1 MSASELV
8 AEIRAGGVVAIVRS
22 SSAEGLLLAAEAVRD
37 GGLTAVALP
46 LGSPDALRG
55 LERTRVRLGRTVHL
69 GVRGVFTA
77 DDARRAIRAGAE
89 FLSAPTLNPEV
100 VAEGAGAGVAVFPGG
115 LTPTEITRAW
125 ELGAAMVAVS
135 PAGPL
140 GPQYIRALSGA
151 LPRVPLMP
159 TGDISLE
166 QVGAYLLAGAAA
178 LEVGEALVSEELL
191 ERRALPEIAAR
202 AAEFAEAVQRS
213 RRISTQDAQ
222 PIRPVFGS
230 EQ

>member
-1 MSASELV
+1 MGASELA
-8 AEIRAGGVVAIVRS
+8 AEIRAGGIVAVLRS
-22 SSAEGLLLAAEAVRD
+22 STAAELLSAAEAVRD
-37 GGLTAVALP
+37 GGLTAIALP
-46 LGSPDALRG
+46 LGSPELLRG
-55 LERTRVRLGRTVHL
+55 LERARVRLGRTVRL
-69 GVRGVFTA
+69 GVRGVLTA
-77 DDARRAIRAGAE
+77 DDARRAVRAGAE

-100 VAEGAGAGVAVFPGG
+100 LAEGAGAGVAVFPGG
-115 LTPTEITRAW
+115 LTPTEIARAW

-140 GPQYIRALSGA
+140 GPQYIRALCAA
-151 LPRVPLMP
+151 LPHVPLMP

-178 LEVGEALVSEELL
+178 LELDLVSIELL
-191 ERRALPEIAAR
+191 ERRALPEITAR
-202 AAEFAEAVQRS
+202 AAEFAEAVRRS
-213 RRISTQDAQ
+213 RRISAQDAQ